1 MGKHQID
8 ILGTSFNLES
18 SFDDEYL
25 KQLLNYYEKLVDTIE
40 TNSGTSNQLYISIM
54 AGLAL
59 LDELFKIKKE
69 KQELKSE
76 LQNKDVSKME
86 ELTLD
91 MIDKLSSV
99 ITDD

>member
-1 MGKHQID
+1 
-8 ILGTSFNLES
+8 
-18 SFDDEYL
+18 
-25 KQLLNYYEKLVDTIE
+25 
-40 TNSGTSNQLYISIM
+40 M

-91 MIDKLSSV
+91 MIEKLSSV